1 MERQEG
7 TSLNDIRYDHKQRY
21 LLALEYIKK
30 KNLRHITDIACG
42 VGYGSFIM
50 SHIKTV
56 EIDAIEINKKAI
68 NKAKKFFYND
78 RINFINQDV
87 FTFKYRK
94 TDLVVCFE
102 FLEHTHK
109 HEDLFKI
116 ISSISDRLLISSPNE
131 NIRPRLRE
139 PTNPFHVKHWRP
151 EELENKLKEYNFIV
165 KNWFCQ
171 KNGKSP
177 IRLGTNGKFMI
188 SYCEKFKSLTS

>member
-21 LLALEYIKK
+21 LLALELIKK
-30 KNLRHITDIACG
+30 NNFKHITDIACG

-56 EIDAIEINKKAI
+56 EIDAIEINKDAI
-68 NKAKKFFYND
+68 NKVKKFFNNE
-78 RINFINQDV
+78 RINFVNQDV
-87 FTFKYRK
+87 FSYKYKK

-116 ISSISDRLLISSPNE
+116 ISNITDTLLISSPNE
-131 NIRPRLRE
+131 NVRPRLQE
-139 PTNPFHVKHWRP
+139 PTNPFHVKHWKP
-151 EELENKLKEYNFIV
+151 EELEAKLKEYNFIV

-171 KNGKSP
+171 NTSASP
-177 IRLGTNGKFMI
+177 MRYGFNGKFMI
-188 SYCEKFKSLTS
+188 AYCEKI

>member
-21 LLALEYIKK
+21 LLALELIKK
-30 KNLRHITDIACG
+30 NNFKHITDIACG

-56 EIDAIEINKKAI
+56 EIDAIEINKDAI
-68 NKAKKFFYND
+68 NKAKKFFNNE
-78 RINFINQDV
+78 RINFVNQDV
-87 FTFKYRK
+87 FSYKYKK

-109 HEDLFKI
+109 HEDLLKI
-116 ISSISDRLLISSPNE
+116 ISNITDTLLISSPNE
-131 NIRPRLRE
+131 NVRPRLQE
-139 PTNPFHVKHWRP
+139 PTNPFHVKHWKP
-151 EELENKLKEYNFIV
+151 EELEAKLKEYNFIV

-171 KNGKSP
+171 NTSASP
-177 IRLGTNGKFMI
+177 MRYGFNGKFMI
-188 SYCEKFKSLTS
+188 AYCEKI

>member
-21 LLALEYIKK
+21 LLALELIKK
-30 KNLRHITDIACG
+30 NNFKHITDIACG

-56 EIDAIEINKKAI
+56 EIDAIEINKDAI
-68 NKAKKFFYND
+68 NKAKKFFNNE
-78 RINFINQDV
+78 RINFMNQDV
-87 FTFKYRK
+87 FSYKYKK

-116 ISSISDRLLISSPNE
+116 ISNITDTLLISSPNE
-131 NIRPRLRE
+131 NVRPRLQE
-139 PTNPFHVKHWRP
+139 PTNPFHVKHWKP
-151 EELENKLKEYNFIV
+151 EELEAKLKEYNFIV

-171 KNGKSP
+171 NTSASP
-177 IRLGTNGKFMI
+177 MRYGFNGKFMI
-188 SYCEKFKSLTS
+188 AYCEKI